1 MKLAKINM
9 NSTAE
14 VKGEFSDVVFFQ
26 GCSRNCI
33 YCFNPELKEN
43 GVSEQEKGYKEL
55 AQALYHSFSG
65 VVVLTGGEPLD
76 QPKEEIF
83 RLIKLLKYNNKKVVV
98 ETSKYDREIFNIAT
112 HVLYTIK
119 TWDINTHALVNTSN
133 MKNVT
138 PLVISDHKDFVWSG
152 YMELFPFFDTI
163 YFRPV
168 NDTMMG
174 KSWVNM
180 YKLAKKYKTELKR
193 FKQICLSKK
202 NSTK

>member
-1 MKLAKINM
+1 M

-26 GCSRNCI
+26 GCTRNCI
-33 YCFNPELKEN
+33 YCFNPELKEK
-43 GVSEQEKGYKEL
+43 GVYEQEKDYKEL
-55 AQALYHSFSG
+55 AQALYNSFSG

-83 RLIKLLKYNNKKVVV
+83 RLIKLLKKTGKKVVV

-119 TWDINTHALVNTSN
+119 TWDLERSALINIAN

-138 PLVISDHKDFVWSG
+138 PLIITDHKDFVWSG
-152 YMELFPFFDTI
+152 YMELFPNFDTI
-163 YFRPV
+163 YFRPY
-168 NDTMMG
+168 NDQFMG
-174 KSWVNM
+174 KSWVKM
-180 YKLAKKYKTELKR
+180 YKMAKKYKTELKR
-193 FKQICLSKK
+193 FNQICLSKK
-202 NSTK
+202 NSMK

>member
-1 MKLAKINM
+1 M

-26 GCSRNCI
+26 GCSRNCG
-33 YCFNPELKEN
+33 YCFNPELKSE
-43 GVSEQEKGYKEL
+43 GVFEQEKDYKEI

-76 QPKEEIF
+76 QPKEELF
-83 RLIKLLKYNNKKVVV
+83 RLIKLLKQNKKKVIV
-98 ETSKYDREIFNIAT
+98 ETSKYNREIFNIAT

-119 TWDINTHALVNTSN
+119 TWDISTYALVNIGN

-138 PLVISDHKDFVWSG
+138 PLVISDHKQFVWSG

-163 YFRPV
+163 YFRTY
-168 NDTMMG
+168 NDRFMG
-174 KSWVNM
+174 KSWSNM
-180 YKLAKKYKTELKR
+180 YKLAKKYKTELKG